1 MNTLIVN
8 EQIIPLDKEGYLK
21 NLNDWTPEVAE
32 SLAQEAGISLTP
44 AHWEVLNAI
53 RDFYRTYDLSPSQR
67 PFVKHIANTLDPEK
81 GRSIYLMK
89 LFPESPARL
98 AARIAG
104 LPRPSNCF

>member
-32 SLAQEAGISLTP
+32 ALAQKAVISLTP

-67 PFVKHIANTLDPEK
+67 PFVKHIANTLGPEK
-81 GRSIYLMK
+81 GHSIYLMK
-89 LFPESPARL
+89 LFPESPAKL